1 MGKYVTLTCSPRSYE
16 QICDIELQAME
27 VYDQIYDMDLHAMI
41 L

>member
-16 QICDIELQAME
+16 QISDIELQAMK
-27 VYDQIYDMDLHAMI
+27 VHDQIYDIDLQAMI